1 MENPYLLA
9 QLVQVAIL
17 VQTERQLQNKMLL
30 LEKPLKQ
37 HWLMG

>member
-1 MENPYLLA
+1 MESLYRQA

-17 VQTERQLQNKMLL
+17 VQPEHQLQNKMLL
-30 LEKPLKQ
+30 LEKPSKQ